1 MRCIVG
7 FCVVLA
13 VSVPVRAQNI
23 VPGQEPFAQ
32 QSAVS
37 TPVPNIHAS
46 GAGTLT
52 TAQPGVP
59 QNMVAG
65 QPAATTIT
73 TVPAGNMTYYYYYP
87 AANSGRMFRTTSPT
101 TIYSANSGPLYT
113 APTQYYYTTARRGP
127 FGLFR
132 RRFVQPAYTT
142 TAYTPTYSTSPGY
155 YYYAPTTYVVP
166 APASTGMNTTGAVA
180 PEYRRE
186 RKPSIRPRRIMCRL
200 IRYRLTRQFHRGRP
214 YQRARSPRRLQS
226 IPGKRNRPSAGWS
239 GDWPSGGSLTA

>member
-1 MRCIVG
+1 MRCILG

-13 VSVPVRAQNI
+13 VSVPVRAKNI
-23 VPGQEPFAQ
+23 VPGQEPF
-32 QSAVS
+32 SRSTVS

-65 QPAATTIT
+65 QPAATTTT

-87 AANSGRMFRTTSPT
+87 ATNSGRMFRTTSPT
-101 TIYSANSGPLYT
+101 TIYSANSGPVYT
-113 APTQYYYTTARRGP
+113 APTQYYYTTARRSP

-142 TAYTPTYSTSPGY
+142 TAYTPTYSMSPGY
-155 YYYAPTTYVVP
+155 YYYAPRPTWSRL
-166 APASTGMNTTGAVA
+166 PASTGMNTTGAVA
-180 PEYRRE
+180 PN
-186 RKPSIRPRRIMCRL
+186 SGAGARL
-200 IRYRLTRQFHRGRP
+200 YAH
-214 YQRARSPRRLQS
+214 
-226 IPGKRNRPSAGWS
+226 
-239 GDWPSGGSLTA
+239 DV

>member
-1 MRCIVG
+1 MRCILG
-7 FCVVLA
+7 FCVVLS
-13 VSVPVRAQNI
+13 VSVPVWAQNN

-46 GAGTLT
+46 GAGTVT
-52 TAQPGVP
+52 TAQPGVQ

-65 QPAATTIT
+65 QPAATT

-87 AANSGRMFRTTSPT
+87 ATNSGRMFRTTSPMT
-101 TIYSANSGPLYT
+101 FYSANSGPVYT

-142 TAYTPTYSTSPGY
+142 TSYTPTYSTSPGY
-155 YYYAPTTYVVP
+155 YYYTPTTYVVP

-180 PEYRRE
+180 PN
-186 RKPSIRPRRIMCRL
+186 
-200 IRYRLTRQFHRGRP
+200 TVTG
-214 YQRARSPRRLQS
+214 AGSPVYTPTTYNVPTEPVPADTT
-226 IPGKRNRPSAGWS
+226 I
-239 GDWPSGGSLTA
+239 PSGTTVPSRTIPAPPSVNPR